1 MGHSRRFF
9 GSTPRPFILRNSP
22 RKQTGPHDVSSNP
35 PVSIK
40 SKESL
45 FRHRL
50 FRLLFTTRAAA
61 NTANHMQAAAVGWMI
76 YDMTGSALALGL
88 IGLVQFVPPFF
99 ATLVA
104 GQVVDHYS
112 RRLILSCCYV
122 AEVSVSLGLLAL
134 AIFVDGSVPLV
145 FALLL
150 VNALAR
156 TFEGPTLQSLVADT
170 VPRTLLMRAVS
181 AHASAG
187 KMSQLIG
194 PILGGGLYGFGPGTA
209 FGLCAF
215 LIAVAATASLL
226 LPIGPTAAE
235 RPKVTWTALMAGLR
249 FVWARPVLLGAK
261 SLDLAATLFGGV
273 TALLPIFA
281 RDIFDI
287 SSWGFGA
294 LRGAPAA
301 GAVIVATILAH
312 LPVTRAGGRLML
324 GAVAAYG
331 CATIAFG
338 LSSHWGVA
346 MVLLFLIGAADMLS
360 TVIRQSLIQFATPD
374 GMRGRV
380 FAINTLFVNSA
391 GQLGTF
397 ESGLT
402 AAWFGPVGSAVLGG
416 AAVLGIV
423 AFWAWRFPDL
433 HRVERPDDVAH
444 DRPFSVERADDC
456 ERNTS

>member
-1 MGHSRRFF
+1 
-9 GSTPRPFILRNSP
+9 
-22 RKQTGPHDVSSNP
+22 
-35 PVSIK
+35 
-40 SKESL
+40 
-45 FRHRL
+45 
-50 FRLLFTTRAAA
+50 
-61 NTANHMQAAAVGWMI
+61 
-76 YDMTGSALALGL
+76 MTGSALALGL
-88 IGLVQFVPPFF
+88 IGLVQFVPPFC
-99 ATLVA
+99 ATLFA

-122 AEVSVSLGLLAL
+122 AEASVSVGLLAL
-134 AIFVDGSVPLV
+134 AIFGERSVPPV

-150 VNALAR
+150 VNGLAR
-156 TFEGPTLQSLVADT
+156 TFEGPTLQSLVATT

-187 KMSQLIG
+187 KLSQLIG
-194 PILGGGLYGFGPGTA
+194 PILGGGLYAATA
-209 FGLCAF
+209 FGLCAL
-215 LIAVAATASLL
+215 LIAVALMASLL
-226 LPIGPTAAE
+226 LPSGTPTTAE
-235 RPKVTWTALMAGLR
+235 RPKVTWTALIAGLQ
-249 FVWARPVLLGAK
+249 FVWARPVLLGAM

-287 SSWGFGA
+287 GSWGFGA

-312 LPVTRAGGRLML
+312 LPVTRASGRIML
-324 GAVAAYG
+324 GGVAAYG

-338 LSSHWGVA
+338 LSSHWGFA
-346 MVLLFLIGAADMLS
+346 IALLFLIGAADMMS

-380 FAINTLFVNSA
+380 FAINTLFVNCA

-402 AAWFGPVGSAVLGG
+402 AAWLGPVGSVVLGG
-416 AAVLGIV
+416 AAVVGIV
-423 AFWAWRFPDL
+423 ALWAWRFPDL
-433 HRVERPDDVAH
+433 HQVERPDDVAH
-444 DRPFSVERADDC
+444 DRPFSVEGADHFKK
-456 ERNTS
+456 NTR

>member
-1 MGHSRRFF
+1 M
-9 GSTPRPFILRNSP
+9 
-22 RKQTGPHDVSSNP
+22 
-35 PVSIK
+35 SIK
-40 SKESL
+40 SRESL
-45 FRHRL
+45 FRHRA

-61 NTANHMQAAAVGWMI
+61 NAANQMQAAAVGWMV

-88 IGLVQFVPPFF
+88 IGLVQFVPPFC
-99 ATLVA
+99 ATLFA

-122 AEVSVSLGLLAL
+122 AEASVSVGLLAL
-134 AIFVDGSVPLV
+134 AIFGERSVPPV

-150 VNALAR
+150 VNGLAR
-156 TFEGPTLQSLVADT
+156 TFEGPTLQSLVATT

-187 KMSQLIG
+187 KLSQLIG
-194 PILGGGLYGFGPGTA
+194 PILGGGLYAATA
-209 FGLCAF
+209 FGLCAL
-215 LIAVAATASLL
+215 LIAVALMASLL
-226 LPIGPTAAE
+226 LPSGTPTTAE
-235 RPKVTWTALMAGLR
+235 RPKVTWTALIAGLQ
-249 FVWARPVLLGAK
+249 FVWARPVLLGAM

-287 SSWGFGA
+287 GSWGFGA

-312 LPVTRAGGRLML
+312 LPVTRASGRIML
-324 GAVAAYG
+324 GGVAAYG

-338 LSSHWGVA
+338 LSSHWGFA
-346 MVLLFLIGAADMLS
+346 IALLFLIGAADMMS

-380 FAINTLFVNSA
+380 FAINTLFVNCA

-402 AAWFGPVGSAVLGG
+402 AAWLGPVGSVVLGG
-416 AAVLGIV
+416 AAVVGIV
-423 AFWAWRFPDL
+423 ALWAWRFPDL
-433 HRVERPDDVAH
+433 HQVERPDDVAH
-444 DRPFSVERADDC
+444 DRPFSVEGADHFKK
-456 ERNTS
+456 NTR